1 MIQNI
6 SIENR
11 IRFFIILI
19 SLLLFLPFNG
29 LVHLFDWDEINFA
42 ESAREMIM
50 TGDYSTVRINFIPF
64 WEKPPLYI
72 WMQVLSMKIF
82 GINEFAARFPNV
94 ICGILSLLALFEIG
108 KSLRDYKF
116 GMVWAIAYGA
126 SVLPLLYFKSGIID
140 PWFNLFI
147 FSSIHFAFKHIAHR
161 ETNKKGF
168 LPVILSAIIL
178 GLAVLTKG
186 PVAILLFG
194 VSFFLFLLIER
205 KFKSLKI
212 IDIVLFSV
220 LLFLTGGAY
229 HLYQILI
236 GNWQLVY
243 DFFIY
248 QVRLMKTEDAGHG
261 GSILYHP
268 VVLFI
273 GVFPTSI
280 LALKALFRKSSVNN
294 SYRKLMVILFWVV
307 LIIFSLIKTKIVH
320 YSSLCYFPLS
330 YLAAVTIYD
339 ISFNKLEISKLNKA
353 LILVIGF
360 IFAISPGLIQ
370 LIATGISPEV
380 LSQYIKD
387 DFAIACINTAVN
399 WGGYEFLSGLVFA
412 VVLTVSVYYLNGYKQ
427 ILTLYFSTALFIFVF
442 MFMVVPKIEKY
453 SQGPAIEFISE
464 FKDQPV
470 WVSTLG
476 YKSYAP
482 LFYSNKTQRAC
493 PEGDEVEF
501 LLNSD
506 TGREVYFVVK
516 VTAMQSILEQYP
528 QLEFVKKKGG
538 FALLKRNSIQVE
550 K

>member
-1 MIQNI
+1 
-6 SIENR
+6 
-11 IRFFIILI
+11 
-19 SLLLFLPFNG
+19 
-29 LVHLFDWDEINFA
+29 
-42 ESAREMIM
+42 M

-94 ICGILSLLALFEIG
+94 ICGVLSLLALFEIG

-147 FSSIHFAFKHIAHR
+147 FLSIHFAFKHIAYR

-168 LPVILSAIIL
+168 LPVILSATIL

-194 VSFFLFLLIER
+194 ISFFLFLLLER

-212 IDIVLFSV
+212 IDIILFSI

-330 YLAAVTIYD
+330 YLAAVTAYD
-339 ISFNKLEISKLNKA
+339 ISFNKLNISKLNKII
-353 LILVIGF
+353 ILVIGF

-370 LIATGISPEV
+370 MIATGISTDV

-399 WGGYEFLSGLVFA
+399 WGGYEFFTGLVYA
-412 VVLTVSVYYLNGYKQ
+412 VVLSFSVYYLNGHKQ
-427 ILTLYFSTALFIFVF
+427 IITLYFSTALFIFVF

-482 LFYSNKTQRAC
+482 LFYYNKTQRAC

-501 LLNSD
+501 LLNNNSD
-506 TGREVYFVVK
+506 REVYFVIK
-516 VTAMQSILEQYP
+516 TTEIQPIMKQYP
-528 QLEFVKKKGG
+528 LLEFIKKKGG
-538 FALLKRNSIQVE
+538 FALLKRNGIPDE

>member
-1 MIQNI
+1 MTQNI

-11 IRFFIILI
+11 IRFLIILAG
-19 SLLLFLPFNG
+19 LLFFLPFNG

-50 TGDYSTVRINFIPF
+50 TGDYSTVRINFVPF

-72 WMQVLSMKIF
+72 WMQVLSMKLF
-82 GINEFAARFPNV
+82 GVNEFAARFPNV
-94 ICGILSLLALFEIG
+94 ICGIASLLVLFEIG
-108 KSLRDYKF
+108 KTLKNYTF
-116 GMVWAIAYGA
+116 GMVWALSYGA
-126 SVLPLLYFKSGIID
+126 AVLPFLYFKSGIID

-147 FSSIHFAFKHIAHR
+147 FSSLHFAFKHIVQR
-161 ETNKKGF
+161 EEKRRGF
-168 LPVILSAIIL
+168 QNIALSAIIL

-194 VSFFLFLLIER
+194 VSLLLFMWADR
-205 KFKSLKI
+205 KFSILRI
-212 IDIVLFSV
+212 ADVALFSL

-229 HLYQILI
+229 HIYQLMI

-261 GSILYHP
+261 GSIIYHP
-268 VVLFI
+268 VVLLI

-280 LALKALFRKSSVNN
+280 LALKALFRKSETNN

-307 LIIFSLIKTKIVH
+307 LVIFSLIKTKIVH

-330 YLAAVTIYD
+330 YLAAISVYD
-339 ISFNKLEISKLNKA
+339 IYTNNAKIGKWGKTAIVSIGLLYA
-353 LILVIGF
+353 L
-360 IFAISPGLIQ
+360 APGLIQ
-370 LIATGISPEV
+370 LVATGISPEV

-387 DFAIACINTAVN
+387 DFAIACLSTPVI
-399 WGGYEFLSGLVFA
+399 WSGYEFLVGLAFA
-412 VVLTVSVYYLNGYKQ
+412 AVLIFSVYYLHGHKQ
-427 ILTLYFSTALFIFVF
+427 IIALYFGTAVFIF
-442 MFMVVPKIEKY
+442 MFMLVVVPRIEKY
-453 SQGPAIEFISE
+453 SQGPAIEFITE

-470 WVSTLG
+470 WVSTLD

-482 LFYSNKTQRAC
+482 YFYSNKTRRAIA
-493 PEGDEVEF
+493 EGNEPEF
-501 LLNSD
+501 LLNGD
-506 TGREVYFVVK
+506 TNREVYFVVK
-516 VTAMQSILEQYP
+516 VTAMQAVLDKNPHLE
-528 QLEFVKKKGG
+528 LVKKKGG
-538 FALLKRNSIQVE
+538 FALLERTDILDK